1 LFFKKKPNHSTLIC
15 LTDHHLS
22 KQTLSLIDLENYSL
36 GSSYSHI
43 LNQGGSVCIYIR
55 TDTEYSIFDVSQN
68 CIEKYLELCVAQI
81 NSKYCHI
88 VTICIYRSPTRK
100 CSPFLN
106 LLDATLKHLHI
117 PNTKFLIC
125 GDININY
132 LLDSH
137 RKTQLTAL
145 LHTYNLSHTT
155 SLLTRIFNC
164 RVSYIDNI
172 FIDIIDI
179 YKALCLRATQWHR
192 TTIFKLCSGEI
203 LWVTFR
209 GAKYVAK

>member
-1 LFFKKKPNHSTLIC
+1 MLEAFVTNMMSCFCPLKRNQIILHLIC
-15 LTDHHLS
+15 LTDHNLS
-22 KQTLSLIDLENYSL
+22 KQTLSLINLENYSL
-36 GSSYSHI
+36 GSSYLHI
-43 LNQGGSVCIYIR
+43 LNQGGTVCIYIR
-55 TDTEYSIFDVSQN
+55 TDNVYSTLDVSQN
-68 CIEKYLELCVAQI
+68 CTEKYIQLCVAQI

-88 VTICIYRSPTRK
+88 VIICIYRSPTGK
-100 CSPFLN
+100 YSQFLN

-125 GDININY
+125 GNINVNY

-137 RKTQLTAL
+137 RKTQLTTL

-155 SLLTRIFNC
+155 SLLTTIFNC

-179 YKALCLRATQWHR
+179 TRPC
-192 TTIFKLCSGEI
+192 
-203 LWVTFR
+203 V
-209 GAKYVAK
+209 